1 MKNIKWNLRL
11 TALFIIVFLTCTS
24 NCLAQEIM
32 KADGI
37 YTESRQ
43 YIKDI
48 RYGNQRSDISPNDH
62 SSDRLLDIY
71 LPNQKPPQNGFPVF
85 IFIHGGGFSGGDK
98 CGKSGLN
105 PICKAI
111 IDRGFAVV
119 SINYYL
125 RMKYYKTN
133 GISCKSQMSNGL
145 SAEKKFHPLIQKS
158 IEEASADAITA
169 LKWLKKNA
177 RKYHLD
183 THSVVLCGGS
193 AGAITALHTAYI
205 QRQKVINIKAVINL
219 WGAMENPEIITTPSP
234 PVLTLHGDR
243 DKFISVEYGYAIQQ
257 RMEEIGNTNSRLYIM
272 KNRGHAEY
280 NYVAH
285 NYINEISDF
294 INRQLKQ
301 W

>member
-11 TALFIIVFLTCTS
+11 TALLIIVLLTCTS

-145 SAEKKFHPLIQKS
+145 SAEKKISSIDTKIYRRGFGRRHHS
-158 IEEASADAITA
+158 IEMV
-169 LKWLKKNA
+169 KKECTKISFGYSFRSTLRRFCRRHNS
-177 RKYHLD
+177 
-183 THSVVLCGGS
+183 TSHSL
-193 AGAITALHTAYI
+193 Y
-205 QRQKVINIKAVINL
+205 
-219 WGAMENPEIITTPSP
+219 PTTESNQYQSC
-234 PVLTLHGDR
+234 D
-243 DKFISVEYGYAIQQ
+243 
-257 RMEEIGNTNSRLYIM
+257 
-272 KNRGHAEY
+272 
-280 NYVAH
+280 
-285 NYINEISDF
+285 
-294 INRQLKQ
+294 
-301 W
+301 